1 MSYISTLNRI
11 QYQIDSLSST
21 NNNTHS
27 VNAPVTRVNWS
38 SDNLPPGLTL
48 SESGL
53 LTGHPTVDGT
63 FDCSV
68 SVNTNWGTN
77 TKNIRIVIQ

>member
-1 MSYISTLNRI
+1 MSNISTLNRI
-11 QYQIDSLSST
+11 QYQIDSLSSP
-21 NNNTHS
+21 NNNT
-27 VNAPVTRVNWS
+27 PVTRVSWA

-53 LTGHPTVDGT
+53 LTGHPTVAGT

-68 SVNTNWGTN
+68 SVSTNWGTN
-77 TKNIRIVIQ
+77 SKNLRIVIQ